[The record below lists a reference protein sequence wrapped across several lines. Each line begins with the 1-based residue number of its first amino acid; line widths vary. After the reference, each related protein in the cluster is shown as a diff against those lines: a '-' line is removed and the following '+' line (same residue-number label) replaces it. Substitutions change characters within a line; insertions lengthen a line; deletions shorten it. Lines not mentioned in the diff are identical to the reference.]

1 MSRDHRAVSLLR
13 ETSATPRLEPDVTQ
27 AILDAL
33 HDVMTSPWIYLVL
46 FALAM
51 LDGFFP
57 VVPAE
62 TSVIT
67 AGVFA
72 AATGAPDL
80 LPVIVVAALGAFAG
94 DHISYAIGRTTN
106 DRLRN
111 GRRSRKAFAWAERAL
126 AERGGLVLVVAR
138 YIPGGRTA
146 CTLTMGAVAYPRRS
160 FALFDAVAAV
170 SWAVYSGLIGY
181 VGGAAFEND
190 PIKGLLLGLGIAL
203 TITAVVEVVRYL
215 RHRRTA
221 PEAETQLV
229 ASRD

>member
-1 MSRDHRAVSLLR
+1 M
-13 ETSATPRLEPDVTQ
+13 TQ
-27 AILDAL
+27 AILDAV
-33 HDVMTSPWIYLVL
+33 HQAMSSPWIYLAL

-72 AATGAPDL
+72 ASTGAPNL
-80 LPVIVVAALGAFAG
+80 ALVIVVAALGAFVG
-94 DHISYAIGRTTN
+94 DHVSYAIGRTTN
-106 DRLRN
+106 NRLRN
-111 GRRSRKAFAWAERAL
+111 GKRSGKAIAWAEQAL
-126 AERGGLVLVVAR
+126 TQRGGLVLVVAR
-138 YIPGGRTA
+138 YIPAGRTA

-160 FALFDAVAAV
+160 FAFFDAIAAL
-170 SWAVYSGLIGY
+170 SWGVYSGLIGY

-203 TITAVVEVVRYL
+203 SITALVEVVRHV
-215 RHRRTA
+215 RRRRTA
-221 PEAETQLV
+221 EEPRPAV
-229 ASRD
+229 VRARD

>member
-1 MSRDHRAVSLLR
+1 M
-13 ETSATPRLEPDVTQ
+13 TQ

-33 HDVMTSPWIYLVL
+33 QQAMSSPWIYLAL
-46 FALAM
+46 FALAV

-72 AATGAPDL
+72 ASTGAPDVAL
-80 LPVIVVAALGAFAG
+80 VIAVAALGAFTG
-94 DHISYAIGRTTN
+94 DHISYAIGRTTHG
-106 DRLRN
+106 RLRN
-111 GRRSRKAFAWAERAL
+111 GRRTGKAFAWAERAL

-170 SWAVYSGLIGY
+170 SWAVYSALIGY
-181 VGGAAFEND
+181 VGGAAFEHD
-190 PIKGLLLGLGIAL
+190 PVKGLLLGLGIAV
-203 TITAVVEVVRYL
+203 TITVVVEVVRHL
-215 RHRRTA
+215 RRRRSPALPEPEPEPVTA
-221 PEAETQLV
+221 
-229 ASRD
+229 D

>member
-1 MSRDHRAVSLLR
+1 M
-13 ETSATPRLEPDVTQ
+13 TQ
-27 AILDAL
+27 AVLDA
-33 HDVMTSPWIYLVL
+33 VQQAMTSPWVYLAL

-72 AATGAPDL
+72 ASTGAPNVGL
-80 LPVIVVAALGAFAG
+80 VIVTAALGAFAG
-94 DHISYAIGRTTN
+94 DHISYALGRSTN
-106 DRLRN
+106 DRLRG
-111 GRRSRKAFAWAERAL
+111 GRHTGRAIAWAEKAL

-160 FALFDAVAAV
+160 FALFDAVAAA

-181 VGGAAFEND
+181 VGGAAFEHD

-203 TITAVVEVVRYL
+203 SITVAVEVIRHVR
-215 RHRRTA
+215 RRREPAA
-221 PEAETQLV
+221 PTPEPEPAR
-229 ASRD
+229 SRG

>member
-1 MSRDHRAVSLLR
+1 M
-13 ETSATPRLEPDVTQ
+13 TQ

-33 HDVMTSPWIYLVL
+33 HDVMASPWVYLAL

-72 AATGAPDL
+72 ASTGAPDL
-80 LPVIVVAALGAFAG
+80 ALVIVVAALGAFVG

-106 DRLRN
+106 QRLRN
-111 GRRSRKAFAWAERAL
+111 GKRSGKAFAWAQQAL

-146 CTLTMGAVAYPRRS
+146 CTLTMGAVAHPRRS

-190 PIKGLLLGLGIAL
+190 PIKGLLLGLGIAV
-203 TITAVVEVVRYL
+203 TITVVVEVVRYL
-215 RHRRTA
+215 RHRRVA
-221 PEAETQLV
+221 RRPEPELV
-229 ASRD
+229 ATRD

>member
-1 MSRDHRAVSLLR
+1 M
-13 ETSATPRLEPDVTQ
+13 TQ
-27 AILDAL
+27 AILDTL
-33 HDVMTSPWIYLVL
+33 HDVMTSPWIYLAL

-72 AATGAPDL
+72 ASTGAPNL
-80 LPVIVVAALGAFAG
+80 ALVIVVAAVGAFAG

-106 DRLRN
+106 QRLRG
-111 GRRSRKAFAWAERAL
+111 GRRSGKAFAWAERAL

-160 FALFDAVAAV
+160 FALFDGLATV
-170 SWAVYSGLIGY
+170 SWALYSALIGY

-190 PIKGLLLGLGIAL
+190 PVKGLLLGLGIAL
-203 TITAVVEVVRYL
+203 SITAVAETVRHV
-215 RHRRTA
+215 RRRRTTGER
-221 PEAETQLV
+221 EAVL
-229 ASRD
+229 AGSRD

>member
-1 MSRDHRAVSLLR
+1 M
-13 ETSATPRLEPDVTQ
+13 TQ
-27 AILDAL
+27 TILDTL
-33 HDVMTSPWIYLVL
+33 HDVMSSPWIYLAL
-46 FALAM
+46 FALAL

-72 AATGAPDL
+72 AATGAPNL
-80 LPVIVVAALGAFAG
+80 ALVIAVAALGAFAG
-94 DHISYAIGRTTN
+94 DHVSYAIGRTTN

-111 GRRSRKAFAWAERAL
+111 GRRSGKAFGWAERAL

-170 SWAVYSGLIGY
+170 SWAVYSGAIGY

-190 PIKGLLLGLGIAL
+190 PFKGLLLGLGIAL
-203 TITAVVEVVRYL
+203 TVTAIVEVVRYA
-215 RHRRTA
+215 RHRRA
-221 PEAETQLV
+221 ARRLEPIPA
-229 ASRD
+229 ASND